1 MTEKVNRKFDLE
13 ERTALFGENIIK
25 LAQGVPRSA
34 INQNIISQLI
44 RSGTSVGANYCE
56 ANGAESRNDFEHKIG
71 ICRKESK
78 ETKYW
83 LRMLVLAEPQ
93 LRDVIQPLWQESSEL
108 SLIFSAIMKTSKENK
123 LKHSL
128 EIRNL

>member
-1 MTEKVNRKFDLE
+1 MNEEKGSNKKFDLE
-13 ERTALFGENIIK
+13 ERTSVFGESVIK
-25 LAQGVPRSA
+25 LVQKLPRTTVHQA
-34 INQNIISQLI
+34 IVGQLV

-83 LRMLVLAEPQ
+83 LRMLVLAEP
-93 LRDVIQPLWQESSEL
+93 RMESDIRVLWNEATEL
-108 SLIFSAIMKTSKENK
+108 SLIFSAIIKTSRANK
-123 LKHSL
+123 LKHSI
-128 EIRNL
+128 EI